1 MNSEQDLS
9 AFSIR
14 TDLIIDDK
22 SIDDKEYNKTTIYD
36 DIIVSELTINE
47 KNRSVINKEEGTY
60 ITIEFNDITD
70 SENRNKVCKVLTE
83 QIGKILK
90 MMNIRDDDEC
100 IIIGLGN
107 SKSTPDSLG
116 PKVLDNIIITK
127 HLFELNKVSQG
138 FRMVSIFAPGVKGTT
153 GLETADLITSIVK
166 EIKPKFIIAIDAL
179 ASSSIERLNHT
190 IQMTNT
196 GIHPGSGVGNQRKEI
211 SFKTLGIPVL
221 AIGVPTVVES
231 STIVS
236 DTINYLFKH
245 ISYTKNN
252 FEISKLS
259 VHHNNY
265 KNKLENIK
273 LNKEEEHNLLGLLG
287 DLDSNEKHQLI
298 TEVLEA
304 LDYNLMVCPK
314 EVDFLID
321 KLSVVIANSLNNSL
335 HRQINSL
342 D

>member
-1 MNSEQDLS
+1 MNKEQDLS
-9 AFSIR
+9 TFSIR
-14 TDLIIDDK
+14 TDLVIDDK
-22 SIDDKEYNKTTIYD
+22 SIADKEYNKTTIYD
-36 DIIVSELTINE
+36 DIIVSELNINDNN
-47 KNRSVINKEEGTY
+47 KNLINKEEGTY

-70 SENRNKVCKVLTE
+70 TDNRDKVSNVLSKQINRMLEIMEINK
-83 QIGKILK
+83 
-90 MMNIRDDDEC
+90 DDEC

-127 HLFELNKVSQG
+127 HLFDLNKISPG
-138 FRMVSIFAPGVKGTT
+138 FRKVSIFLPGVKGTT
-153 GLETADLITSIVK
+153 GIETADLITSIVK
-166 EIKPKFIIAIDAL
+166 QIKPKFIIAIDAL
-179 ASSSIERLNHT
+179 ASLSIERLNHT
-190 IQMTNT
+190 IQMTDT

-259 VHHNNY
+259 FHHNNY
-265 KNKLENIK
+265 KNKLQNIE
-273 LNKEEEHNLLGLLG
+273 LNKDEEHNLLGLLG
-287 DLDSNEKHQLI
+287 DLSDSEKHQLI

-321 KLSVVIANSLNNSL
+321 KLSILIANSLNNSL
-335 HRQINSL
+335 HRQINS
-342 D
+342 

>member
-1 MNSEQDLS
+1 MNKEQNLS
-9 AFSIR
+9 TFSIR

-22 SIDDKEYNKTTIYD
+22 SITDKEYNKTTIYD
-36 DIIVSELTINE
+36 DIIVSELTINK
-47 KNRSVINKEEGTY
+47 KNKNIINKEEGTY

-70 SENRNKVCKVLTE
+70 SENRNNVSSVLTK
-83 QIGKILK
+83 QIRKMLKIIDVK
-90 MMNIRDDDEC
+90 EDDEC

-116 PKVLDNIIITK
+116 PKVLDNIVITK
-127 HLFELNKVSQG
+127 HLFDLNKVSQG
-138 FRMVSIFAPGVKGTT
+138 FRKVSIFAPGVKGST
-153 GLETADLITSIVK
+153 GLETFDLISSIIK
-166 EIKPKFIIAIDAL
+166 QIKPKFVIVIDAL

-221 AIGVPTVVES
+221 AIGIPTVVES

-236 DTINYLFKH
+236 DTINYIFKH

-252 FEISKLS
+252 FEVSKLTY
-259 VHHNNY
+259 HHNKY
-265 KNKLENIK
+265 KDKLQNIK
-273 LNKEEEHNLLGLLG
+273 LDKQEEHNLLGLLG
-287 DLDSNEKHQLI
+287 DLNSTEKHQLI

-321 KLSVVIANSLNNSL
+321 KLSILIATSLNNSL
-335 HRQINSL
+335 HRQINSK
-342 D
+342 

>member
-1 MNSEQDLS
+1 MNKEQDLGT
-9 AFSIR
+9 FSIR
-14 TDLIIDDK
+14 TDLVIDDK
-22 SIDDKEYNKTTIYD
+22 SIADKEYNKTTIYD
-36 DIIVSELTINE
+36 DIIVSELNIND
-47 KNRSVINKEEGTY
+47 KNKDLINKEEGTY

-70 SENRNKVCKVLTE
+70 TDNRDKVSNVLSKQINRMLEIMKINK
-83 QIGKILK
+83 
-90 MMNIRDDDEC
+90 DDEC

-127 HLFELNKVSQG
+127 HLFELNKISPG
-138 FRMVSIFAPGVKGTT
+138 FRKVSIFAPSVKGST

-166 EIKPKFIIAIDAL
+166 QIKPKFIIVIDAL
-179 ASSSIERLNHT
+179 ASLSIERLNHT
-190 IQMTNT
+190 IQMTDT

-259 VHHNNY
+259 FHHNNY
-265 KNKLENIK
+265 KNKLQNIE
-273 LNKEEEHNLLGLLG
+273 LNKDEEHNLLGLLG
-287 DLDSNEKHQLI
+287 DLSDSEKHQLI

-321 KLSVVIANSLNNSL
+321 KLSILIANSLNNSL
-335 HRQINSL
+335 HRQINS
-342 D
+342 

>member
-1 MNSEQDLS
+1 MNKEQDLS
-9 AFSIR
+9 TFSIR
-14 TDLIIDDK
+14 TDLVIDDK
-22 SIDDKEYNKTTIYD
+22 SIADKEYNKTTIYD
-36 DIIVSELTINE
+36 DIIVSELNINK
-47 KNRSVINKEEGTY
+47 KNKDLINKEEGTY
-60 ITIEFNDITD
+60 ITVEFNDITD
-70 SENRNKVCKVLTE
+70 TDNRDKVSNVLSKQINRMLEIMKINK
-83 QIGKILK
+83 
-90 MMNIRDDDEC
+90 DDEC

-127 HLFELNKVSQG
+127 HLFELNKISPG
-138 FRMVSIFAPGVKGTT
+138 FRKVSIFAPSVKGTT
-153 GLETADLITSIVK
+153 GIETADLITSIIK
-166 EIKPKFIIAIDAL
+166 QIKPKFIIVIDAL
-179 ASSSIERLNHT
+179 ASLSIERLNHT
-190 IQMTNT
+190 IQMTDT

-245 ISYTKNN
+245 ISYTKSN

-259 VHHNNY
+259 FHHNNY
-265 KNKLENIK
+265 KNKLQNIE
-273 LNKEEEHNLLGLLG
+273 LNKDEEHNLLGLLG
-287 DLDSNEKHQLI
+287 DLSDSEKHQLI

-321 KLSVVIANSLNNSL
+321 KLSILIANSLNNSL
-335 HRQINSL
+335 HRQINS
-342 D
+342 

>member
-1 MNSEQDLS
+1 MNNEQDLS
-9 AFSIR
+9 TFTIR
-14 TDLIIDDK
+14 TDLVIDDK
-22 SIDDKEYNKTTIYD
+22 SISDKEYNKTKIYD
-36 DIIVSELTINE
+36 DIIVSELNINN
-47 KNRSVINKEEGTY
+47 KNKNIINKEEGIY

-70 SENRNKVCKVLTE
+70 TDNRNNVCKVLTE
-83 QIGKILK
+83 QIERILK
-90 MMNIRDDDEC
+90 VMDIKEDDEC
-100 IIIGLGN
+100 IVIGLGN

-116 PKVLDNIIITK
+116 PKVLDNIMITK
-127 HLFELNKVSQG
+127 HLFELNKVSPG
-138 FRMVSIFAPGVKGTT
+138 FRKVSMFAPSVKGTT
-153 GLETADLITSIVK
+153 GIETSDLITSIVK
-166 EIKPKFIIAIDAL
+166 QIKPKFIVIIDAL

-236 DTINYLFKH
+236 DTISYLFKH

-252 FEISKLS
+252 FDISKLS
-259 VHHNNY
+259 FHHNNY
-265 KNKLENIK
+265 KNKLQNIK
-273 LNKEEEHNLLGLLG
+273 LNKDEEHNLLGLLG
-287 DLDSNEKHQLI
+287 DLSDSEKHQLI

-321 KLSVVIANSLNNSL
+321 KLSILIANSLNNSL
-335 HRQINSL
+335 HRQINSQQ
-342 D
+342 

>member
-1 MNSEQDLS
+1 MNNEKDLS
-9 AFSIR
+9 TFSIR

-22 SIDDKEYNKTTIYD
+22 SIADKEYNKTTIYD
-36 DIIVSELTINE
+36 GIVVSELTINE

-190 IQMTNT
+190 VQMTNT

-252 FEISKLS
+252 FEISKLA

-265 KNKLENIK
+265 NNKLENIK

-321 KLSVVIANSLNNSL
+321 KLSIVIANSLNNSL

>member
-1 MNSEQDLS
+1 MNNEQDLS
-9 AFSIR
+9 AFPIR

-22 SIDDKEYNKTTIYD
+22 SIADKEYNKTTTYD
-36 DIIVSELTINE
+36 GIIVSELTINE

-90 MMNIRDDDEC
+90 MMNIKGDDEC

-252 FEISKLS
+252 FEMRKLA

-273 LNKEEEHNLLGLLG
+273 LNKEDEHNLLGLLG

>member
-1 MNSEQDLS
+1 MNKEQDLGT
-9 AFSIR
+9 FSIR

-22 SIDDKEYNKTTIYD
+22 SIADKEYNKTTIYD
-36 DIIVSELTINE
+36 DIIVSELNIND
-47 KNRSVINKEEGTY
+47 KNKDLINKEEGTY

-70 SENRNKVCKVLTE
+70 TDNRDKVSNVLTK
-83 QIGKILK
+83 QINRMLEIMKVNK
-90 MMNIRDDDEC
+90 DDEC

-116 PKVLDNIIITK
+116 PKVLDNIIVTK
-127 HLFELNKVSQG
+127 HLFELNKVSTG
-138 FRMVSIFAPGVKGTT
+138 FRKVSIFLPGVKGTT
-153 GLETADLITSIVK
+153 GLETADLITSVVK
-166 EIKPKFIIAIDAL
+166 QIKPKFIIVIDAL
-179 ASSSIERLNHT
+179 ASLSIERLNHT
-190 IQMTNT
+190 IQMTDT

-259 VHHNNY
+259 FYHNNY
-265 KNKLENIK
+265 KNKLQNIE
-273 LNKEEEHNLLGLLG
+273 LNKDEEHNLLGLLG
-287 DLDSNEKHQLI
+287 DLSDSEKHQLI

-321 KLSVVIANSLNNSL
+321 KLSILIANSLNNSL
-335 HRQINSL
+335 HRQINS
-342 D
+342 